1 MSGATLVFIPVA
13 VLAVAIAVVAFGRLV
28 AGIGLRSESDLG
40 DAERDARR
48 LALEGDKHRV
58 FAQLR
63 DLEHEYSLG
72 KLSRDDYEGLKQH
85 FEFEAVRILDALEK
99 NG

>member
-1 MSGATLVFIPVA
+1 
-13 VLAVAIAVVAFGRLV
+13 
-28 AGIGLRSESDLG
+28 
-40 DAERDARR
+40 
-48 LALEGDKHRV
+48 
-58 FAQLR
+58 LR